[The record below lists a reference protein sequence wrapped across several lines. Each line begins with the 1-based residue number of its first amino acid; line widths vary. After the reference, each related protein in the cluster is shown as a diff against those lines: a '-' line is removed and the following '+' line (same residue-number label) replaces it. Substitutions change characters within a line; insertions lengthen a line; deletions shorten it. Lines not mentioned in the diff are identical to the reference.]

1 MRKKFRIKKTNT
13 IFLIVFLLLAVVIF
27 IPRDK
32 LKIKLKNDK
41 INYSKNLSTSL
52 KITYKDKD
60 VTKETKIFY
69 DDLKLGKNKITFV
82 YSKDSKKIKK
92 TKTIKLYDTEA
103 PTIEL
108 KGDKIINLLLGAK
121 YEEPGFEYH
130 DNYDQKLN
138 IEVINNIDTSIEG
151 NYEVKYVS
159 TDSSGNKT
167 TEKRV
172 VSVSNATPLTAEVK
186 DFSLNGFYSNVQLK
200 FNNNNKDYADDFI
213 IAGDSTALNYVL
225 NKVVSSKKLWHK
237 E

>member
-92 TKTIKLYDTEA
+92 TKTIKLYDTES
-103 PTIEL
+103 TNIKL
-108 KGDKIINLLLGAK
+108 KGNKIINLLLGSK
-121 YEEPGFEYH
+121 YE
-130 DNYDQKLN
+130 
-138 IEVINNIDTSIEG
+138 
-151 NYEVKYVS
+151 
-159 TDSSGNKT
+159 
-167 TEKRV
+167 
-172 VSVSNATPLTAEVK
+172 
-186 DFSLNGFYSNVQLK
+186 
-200 FNNNNKDYADDFI
+200 
-213 IAGDSTALNYVL
+213 
-225 NKVVSSKKLWHK
+225 
-237 E
+237 